1 MNLGERQNGLYR
13 EGEVP
18 ADPKQSSAGASRA
31 HPNDQQVDFS
41 PPLALGDEMPMPETA
56 GNLLGQSRMR
66 YWGKYT
72 FRVRTAVILTI
83 FILLTALAVGF
94 AFRNVVSILLDNQTN
109 LDLRDDA
116 QEFVEQLESIPS
128 PISPER
134 AHAWNRHS
142 VTHELHHW
150 FLRVFDKDEN
160 LAWETIGVPE
170 EMVTSSLNKTEFQES
185 GNYRFLNRPFY
196 HNSSMSRTEPTG
208 WIQVGC
214 SLELVQ
220 DSLSQLD
227 RLLLW
232 IFLIVGFLGPIAS
245 LFLSAQLLNP
255 LTDLTKQAAELS
267 VTDRSQLLGLRG
279 SGDELDSLAG
289 TVNALLARVRSQL
302 QANEDWIANS
312 AHQLRSPLAAI
323 TSNVE
328 VVLGRLPDGK
338 SSDML
343 TSVLSECEYLN
354 KLVQQLLL
362 LCEANSVGLKTKQG
376 EIRWD
381 EMIRQSSDF
390 FEALASSKDV
400 FLKFDSLQECTVF
413 ANHEHLRIVL
423 HNIFDN
429 AIKYTQP
436 NGSIEIELTKS
447 PENECTLRVAD
458 TGIGISEE
466 DLARVSRRFFRSD
479 SGRDPATTP
488 RGTGLGLNIVKTIV
502 EGLDG
507 RLEIES
513 VLGSGTAVR
522 IILPTIG

>member
-1 MNLGERQNGLYR
+1 MFLGYEIKTNKT
-13 EGEVP
+13 V
-18 ADPKQSSAGASRA
+18 
-31 HPNDQQVDFS
+31 
-41 PPLALGDEMPMPETA
+41 
-56 GNLLGQSRMR
+56 GNLLGQSRMQ
-66 YWGKYT
+66 YWGRYT
-72 FRVRTAVILTI
+72 FRVRTAVILTL
-83 FILLTALAVGF
+83 FILLTALAVSF

-116 QEFVEQLESIPS
+116 QEFVEQLESIPG

-134 AHAWNRHS
+134 AQAWNRHAA
-142 VTHELHHW
+142 THELHHW

-160 LAWETIGVPE
+160 LVWETISVPE
-170 EMVTSSLNKTEFQES
+170 AMVTSSLNKTDFQES
-185 GNYRFLNRPFY
+185 GIYRFLNRPVF
-196 HNSSMSRTEPTG
+196 NSSNDRFVPAG

-214 SLELVQ
+214 SLEMVQ

-232 IFLIVGFLGPIAS
+232 VFLIVGVLGPISS
-245 LFLSAQLLNP
+245 LFLSSQLLNP

-267 VTDRSQLLGLRG
+267 VADRRQLLGLRG

-289 TVNALLARVRSQL
+289 TVNALLARVRSQI

-343 TSVLSECEYLN
+343 TSVLSECEYLS

-362 LCEANSVGLKTKQG
+362 LSEANAVGLKTKRSK
-376 EIRWD
+376 IRWD

-390 FEALASSKDV
+390 FEPLASSKDV
-400 FLKFDSLQECTVF
+400 SLKFDSPQECTVL

-423 HNIFDN
+423 HNIIDN

-436 NGSIEIELTKS
+436 NGAVEIELTKS
-447 PENECTLRVAD
+447 TKNECTLRVAD

-479 SGRDPATTP
+479 SGRDPTTTP

-513 VLGSGTAVR
+513 VHGHGTTVR
-522 IILPTIG
+522 IILPIIK

>member
-1 MNLGERQNGLYR
+1 MKMNQ
-13 EGEVP
+13 
-18 ADPKQSSAGASRA
+18 AKQQRLS
-31 HPNDQQVDFS
+31 NKVV
-41 PPLALGDEMPMPETA
+41 LGDERTTPETA

-72 FRVRTAVILTI
+72 FRIRTAVILTL

-116 QEFVEQLESIPS
+116 QEFVEQLEALPG

-134 AHAWNRHS
+134 AQAWNRHAA
-142 VTHELHHW
+142 THELHHW
-150 FLRVFDKDEN
+150 FLRIFDKNEN
-160 LAWETIGVPE
+160 VVWETISVPE
-170 EMVTSSLNKTEFQES
+170 AMMASHLSKTEMQEL
-185 GNYRFLNRPFY
+185 GNYRFLNRPIY
-196 HNSSMSRTEPTG
+196 RSSAGGREIPTG

-214 SLELVQ
+214 SLELIQ

-232 IFLIVGFLGPIAS
+232 VFLIVGVLGPIAS

-255 LTDLTKQAAELS
+255 LTDITKQAAALS

-343 TSVLSECEYLN
+343 ASVLNECEYLN

-362 LCEANSVGLKTKQG
+362 LSEANAVGVKAKRS

-390 FEALASSKDV
+390 FEALASAKDV
-400 FLKFDSLQECTVF
+400 SLKYDDLQRCTVF
-413 ANHEHLRIVL
+413 ANPEHLRIVL
-423 HNIFDN
+423 HNIIDN

-436 NGSIEIELTKS
+436 NGSVEIELIMTMA
-447 PENECTLRVAD
+447 NEFTLRVSD

-507 RLEIES
+507 RLQIDS
-513 VLGSGTAVR
+513 VLGSGTTVR
-522 IILPTIG
+522 IVLPTMG

>member
-1 MNLGERQNGLYR
+1 MNQASQKRSSN
-13 EGEVP
+13 EV
-18 ADPKQSSAGASRA
+18 
-31 HPNDQQVDFS
+31 V
-41 PPLALGDEMPMPETA
+41 LGDEMTTRETE

-72 FRVRTAVILTI
+72 FRVRTAVILTL

-116 QEFVEQLESIPS
+116 QEFVEQLESITG
-128 PISPER
+128 PISQER
-134 AHAWNRHS
+134 AQAWNRHAA
-142 VTHELHHW
+142 THELHHW
-150 FLRVFDKDEN
+150 FLRVFDQDEN
-160 LAWETIGVPE
+160 VVWETISVPE
-170 EMVTSSLNKTEFQES
+170 ATMASHLSEDGMQEFE
-185 GNYRFLNRPFY
+185 NYRFLNRPIY
-196 HNSSMSRTEPTG
+196 RSSANDKHIPTG

-214 SLELVQ
+214 SLELIQ

-232 IFLIVGFLGPIAS
+232 VFLIVGVLGPVAS

-328 VVLGRLPDGK
+328 VVLGRMPDGK

-343 TSVLSECEYLN
+343 ASVLNECEYLN

-362 LCEANSVGLKTKQG
+362 LSEANAVGVKAKRS

-390 FEALASSKDV
+390 FEALASAKDV
-400 FLKFDSLQECTVF
+400 SLTFDTLMECTVF
-413 ANHEHLRIVL
+413 ANPEHLRIVL
-423 HNIFDN
+423 HNIIDN
-429 AIKYTQP
+429 AIKYTQS
-436 NGSIEIELTKS
+436 NGSIEIELTTS
-447 PENECTLRVAD
+447 IENECTLRVSD

-466 DLARVSRRFFRSD
+466 DLVRVSRRFFRSD

-507 RLEIES
+507 RLQIES
-513 VLGSGTAVR
+513 ILGGGTTVR
-522 IILPTIG
+522 IVLPTIG